1 MNLAMLR
8 SIATLIMKQVN
19 LTGLINDC
27 ISLGVE
33 LANQPSKE
41 ALYQAD
47 AIIVHRLPQD
57 AYANAD
63 DVAEHIDM
71 FISQHSHRKPVKLS
85 VKQVAECDGQYVV
98 ELSNGDYFAFSAD
111 DITHF

>member
-1 MNLAMLR
+1 
-8 SIATLIMKQVN
+8 MKQFN

-33 LANQPSKE
+33 IASHPSKE

-47 AIIVHRLPQD
+47 AIMVHRLPTD

-85 VKQVAECDGQYVV
+85 VKQVTEFHGQFIV
-98 ELSNGDYFAFSAD
+98 ELSNGDYFAFSVD